1 MPRGPALAR
10 RRVGEEGGGA
20 MASYLLARTAY
31 DAASVDELVRGPT
44 GLYISAHLRQFTTL

>member
-1 MPRGPALAR
+1 MPRGPALAP

-31 DAASVDELVRGPT
+31 DAAGVDELARGPA
-44 GLYISAHLRQFTTL
+44 GLDISALLRQFTTL